1 MKMLPAIDTLQPIL
15 HNQIPVITTESLA
28 RLYATEVINI
38 QVNHTRNK
46 ERFIEGKHYFKATSE
61 ELKNLRLALS
71 KSQNTVQISP
81 KTRSL
86 ILWTER
92 GAARH
97 AKMLETDQAWE
108 VFERLEDCYFNQRP
122 QPAANATPQ
131 NFREV
136 VDTLNATPEF
146 YIRVQNGKPITTSVD
161 VADAFNI
168 THDTVVMAIDALH
181 LPRAAAAQHFLK
193 EKRRVED
200 TKRTDVEMTF
210 YRMTKDG
217 FVFFMGAINGPGTTE
232 IKLAYIEAF
241 NTIDNMLQ
249 IQHERQ
255 LVKKLSEQSAI
266 AARSSKEHQHLL
278 TQPDYRHEVL
288 REFDRVAG
296 KGTQPFNL
304 DGLTREK
311 VVSGLMLDLLRNSQ
325 AIVSFSDNLTPN
337 IKILPTN
344 GIVVNPSDR
353 ESVLTLA
360 NAGLSTEILQALI
373 VASVE
378 KLAAR

>member
-1 MKMLPAIDTLQPIL
+1 MKALPAVDNLQPIL
-15 HNQIPVITTESLA
+15 HSGIPVITSGLLA
-28 RLYATEVINI
+28 QLYDTDAKNI
-38 QVNHTRNK
+38 QNNYARNAA
-46 ERFIEGKHYFKATSE
+46 RFVSGKHFFKIEGE
-61 ELKNLRLALS
+61 ELRDMKHRPSLS
-71 KSQNTVQISP
+71 GSVKIARNV
-81 KTRSL
+81 RSL

-108 VFERLEDCYFNQRP
+108 VFERLEDSYFSQRP
-122 QPAANATPQ
+122 QPAANAIPK

-136 VDTLNATPEF
+136 VDTLNASPEF

-278 TQPDYRHEVL
+278 TQPDYRYEVL

>member
-1 MKMLPAIDTLQPIL
+1 MKMLPTVDTLQPIL
-15 HNQIPVITTESLA
+15 HNQIPVITTELLASLYGA
-28 RLYATEVINI
+28 KPKLIRQNYQRNS
-38 QVNHTRNK
+38 TR
-46 ERFIEGKHYFKATSE
+46 FTEGKHYFKLIGAALKDFKNQASLRGLVDIAPTTSQ
-61 ELKNLRLALS
+61 LLF
-71 KSQNTVQISP
+71 
-81 KTRSL
+81 
-86 ILWTER
+86 WTER

-122 QPAANATPQ
+122 QPAANATPK

-136 VDTLNATPEF
+136 VDTLNATPDF

-161 VADAFNI
+161 VADAFDI
-168 THDTVVMAIDALH
+168 THDAVAMAIDALH

-200 TKRTDVEMTF
+200 TKHTDVEITL

-217 FVFFMGAINGPGTTE
+217 FMLFMGAINGPGTTE

-241 NTIDNMLQ
+241 NTIENMLQ

-255 LVKKLSEQSAI
+255 LVKKLSDQSSI
-266 AARSSKEHQHLL
+266 AARSSKEHERLL
-278 TQPDYRHEVL
+278 TQPDYRQDVL
-288 REFDRVAG
+288 KEFDRVTG

-311 VVSGLMLDLLRNSQ
+311 VVSGLLLDLLRNSR

-337 IKILPTN
+337 IEILPTN
-344 GIVVNPSDR
+344 GIVVNPSNR

-373 VASVE
+373 VASVD
-378 KLAAR
+378 KLATR

>member
-1 MKMLPAIDTLQPIL
+1 MNTLPTVDDLQPIL
-15 HNQIPVITTESLA
+15 HHGSPVITTELLASLYGA
-28 RLYATEVINI
+28 KPKLIRQNYQRNS
-38 QVNHTRNK
+38 TR
-46 ERFIEGKHYFKATSE
+46 FTEGKHYFKLVGAALKDFKNQTS
-61 ELKNLRLALS
+61 LRGLV
-71 KSQNTVQISP
+71 NISP
-81 KTRSL
+81 TTSQL
-86 ILWTER
+86 LFWTER

-108 VFERLEDCYFNQRP
+108 VFERLEDSYFSQRP
-122 QPAANATPQ
+122 QPAANAIPK

-181 LPRAAAAQHFLK
+181 LPRAATAQHFLK

-296 KGTQPFNL
+296 KETQPFNL

>member
-1 MKMLPAIDTLQPIL
+1 MNTLPTIDDLQPIL
-15 HNQIPVITTESLA
+15 HHGSPVITTELLASLYGA
-28 RLYATEVINI
+28 KPKLIRQNYQRNS
-38 QVNHTRNK
+38 TR
-46 ERFIEGKHYFKATSE
+46 FTEGKHYFKLVGAALKDFKNQTS
-61 ELKNLRLALS
+61 LRGLV
-71 KSQNTVQISP
+71 NISP
-81 KTRSL
+81 TTSQL
-86 ILWTER
+86 LFWTER

-108 VFERLEDCYFNQRP
+108 VFERLEDSYFSQRP
-122 QPAANATPQ
+122 QPAANAIPK

-168 THDTVVMAIDALH
+168 THDTVVMAIDTLH

-200 TKRTDVEMTF
+200 TKHTDVEITF

-217 FVFFMGAINGPGTTE
+217 FIFFMGAINGPGTTE

-255 LVKKLSEQSAI
+255 LVKRLSEQSAI
-266 AARSSKEHQHLL
+266 AARSSKEHQRLL

-288 REFDRVAG
+288 KEFDRVAG

-311 VVSGLMLDLLRNSQ
+311 VVSGLLLDLLRNSR

-337 IKILPTN
+337 IEILPTN

-373 VASVE
+373 VASVD

>member
-1 MKMLPAIDTLQPIL
+1 MKALPTIDNLQPIL
-15 HNQIPVITTESLA
+15 HSGIPVITSGLLA
-28 RLYATEVINI
+28 QLYGTEVKNI
-38 QVNHTRNK
+38 QMNYSRN
-46 ERFIEGKHYFKATSE
+46 EGRFVAGKHFFKIEGAALKEFKNKPTNSGSVAKH
-61 ELKNLRLALS
+61 
-71 KSQNTVQISP
+71 
-81 KTRSL
+81 TRSL

-108 VFERLEDCYFNQRP
+108 VFERLEDSYFSQRP
-122 QPAANATPQ
+122 QPAANAIPK
-131 NFREV
+131 NYREV

-168 THDTVVMAIDALH
+168 THDTVVMAIDTLH
-181 LPRAAAAQHFLK
+181 LPRAAAAHHFLK

-200 TKRTDVEMTF
+200 TKHTDVEITF

-217 FVFFMGAINGPGTTE
+217 FMFFMGAINGPGTTE

-278 TQPDYRHEVL
+278 TQPGYRHEVL
-288 REFDRVAG
+288 KEFDRVAG

-311 VVSGLMLDLLRNSQ
+311 VVSGLLLDLLRNSR

-337 IKILPTN
+337 IEILPTN
-344 GIVVNPSDR
+344 GIVVNPSER

-373 VASVE
+373 VASVD

>member
-1 MKMLPAIDTLQPIL
+1 MKMLPAVDTLQPIL
-15 HNQIPVITTESLA
+15 HGGVPVITTVLLA
-28 RLYATEVINI
+28 QLYGTTTHSITK
-38 QVNHTRNK
+38 NHRNNTV
-46 ERFIEGKHYFKATSE
+46 RFEDGKHYYKVVGQDLIT
-61 ELKNLRLALS
+61 LRVTLGDS
-71 KSQNTVQISP
+71 QISP
-81 KTRSL
+81 KTRAL

-108 VFERLEDCYFNQRP
+108 VFERLEDSYFNQRP
-122 QPAANATPQ
+122 QPAANAIPK
-131 NFREV
+131 NIREV
-136 VDTLNATPEF
+136 MDSLNATPEF

-168 THDTVVMAIDALH
+168 THDTVVKTIDALH

-193 EKRRVED
+193 ENRRVED
-200 TKRTDVEMTF
+200 TKHTDVEMTF

-217 FVFFMGAINGPGTTE
+217 FMFFMGAINGPGTTE

-255 LVKKLSEQSAI
+255 LVKKLSDQSSI

-288 REFDRVAG
+288 REFDRVTG

-311 VVSGLMLDLLRNSQ
+311 VVSGLLLDLLRNSR
-325 AIVSFSDNLTPN
+325 AIVSFSDNLTPK
-337 IKILPTN
+337 IEILPTN

-373 VASVE
+373 VASVD